1 MRLILDNGA
10 LIALER
16 NDRAMWRR
24 LKLALVAEQ
33 VPLSHGGIVGQ
44 AWRGRGPR
52 QALLAKALEGMEIR
66 PLDRALGRAAGEL
79 LALAGR
85 SDVIDAALVLLA
97 EDGDQIVTS
106 DLRDLEPLAV
116 AARRHVDLIHV

>member
-24 LKLALVAEQ
+24 LKLALVTEQ
-33 VPLSHGGIVGQ
+33 VALSHGGVVGQ
-44 AWRGRGPR
+44 AWRGRGSR
-52 QALLAKALEGMEIR
+52 QARLALALDSIEIR

-79 LALAGR
+79 LAKAGR
-85 SDVIDAALVLLA
+85 SDVVDAALVLLA
-97 EDGDQIVTS
+97 SDGDQIVTS
-106 DLRDLEPLAV
+106 DPGDIEPLAQ
-116 AARRHVDLIHV
+116 AARRNIDLIRV

>member
-1 MRLILDNGA
+1 MRLILDSGA

-24 LKLALVAEQ
+24 LKLALLAEQ

-44 AWRGRGPR
+44 AWRGPGPR

-85 SDVIDAALVLLA
+85 SDVVDAALVLLA
-97 EDGDQIVTS
+97 DDGDQVVTS
-106 DLRDLEPLAV
+106 DPRDLEPLAQ
-116 AARRHVDLIHV
+116 AARRHVELIRT

>member
-1 MRLILDNGA
+1 VTFLLDAGA

-24 LKLALVAEQ
+24 LKAARLAGEVA
-33 VPLSHGGIVGQ
+33 SHGGVVGQ

-52 QALLAKALEGMEIR
+52 QALLAMALEGVDVR
-66 PLDRALGRAAGEL
+66 PLDDALGRASGEL
-79 LALAGR
+79 LSRARR

-97 EDGDQIVTS
+97 EDGDTIATS
-106 DLRDLEPLAV
+106 DPDDLVPLAR
-116 AARRHVDLIHV
+116 AAGADVEILVV

>member
-24 LKLALVAEQ
+24 LKLALAAEQ

-106 DLRDLEPLAV
+106 DLRDLEPLAM
-116 AARRHVDLIHV
+116 AARRHVDLIRV

>member
-1 MRLILDNGA
+1 MRLVLDNGA

-24 LKLALVAEQ
+24 LKLALLAEQ

-52 QALLAKALEGMEIR
+52 QALLAKALDGVEIR
-66 PLDRALGRAAGEL
+66 PLDLVLGRAAGEL
-79 LALAGR
+79 LAQAGR
-85 SDVIDAALVLLA
+85 SDVVDAALVLLA
-97 EDGDQIVTS
+97 DDGDQIVTS
-106 DLRDLEPLAV
+106 DPRDIEPLTL
-116 AARRHVDLIHV
+116 AARRHVDLIRV